1 MRIISG
7 DYKNK
12 KLFLPKDQKT
22 RPLRDLVKESIFNL
36 IEHSN
41 KIHINLQDSY
51 VLDLFA
57 GSGSFGIECLSRRV
71 KKVLFLENHPEAL
84 EILEKN
90 LKLLKKNFNYEII
103 RDDFFKYFQTKN
115 RINLKFDLIFI
126 DPPYKELKINQIIE
140 DIFFNELLKE
150 NGIII
155 IHRHKKDN
163 IKLTNK
169 IKIVDERV
177 FGISKIIFCL

>member
-51 VLDLFA
+51 VLELLA

-71 KKVLFLENHPEAL
+71 
-84 EILEKN
+84 
-90 LKLLKKNFNYEII
+90 
-103 RDDFFKYFQTKN
+103 
-115 RINLKFDLIFI
+115 
-126 DPPYKELKINQIIE
+126 
-140 DIFFNELLKE
+140 
-150 NGIII
+150 
-155 IHRHKKDN
+155 
-163 IKLTNK
+163 
-169 IKIVDERV
+169 
-177 FGISKIIFCL
+177 